1 MTSPGEPQVL
11 RPFHRSE
18 AFTIADAALKAASC
32 PSPLSRAFWL
42 RGASRRFHHLT
53 RPVASSLPGGLE
65 HGVFNQ
71 FLHPYELATRPTA
84 CAALRDPRLALGAP
98 GSRPRWS
105 AKCASSRPRGAGSLL
120 PSVCLPKLFGI
131 PKGWDALSGVPRLWL
146 RRLLSLRRWQIA
158 LRDLL
163 QLLDTHL
170 LPGLDFG
177 DIDDVAVN
185 HLPTV
190 LTEQADMLA

>member
-18 AFTIADAALKAASC
+18 ALTIADAALKAASC

-71 FLHPYELATRPTA
+71 FLHAYELATRPTA
-84 CAALRDPRLALGAP
+84 CAAPQRSAP
-98 GSRPRWS
+98 CPQRSWG
-105 AKCASSRPRGAGSLL
+105 
-120 PSVCLPKLFGI
+120 
-131 PKGWDALSGVPRLWL
+131 
-146 RRLLSLRRWQIA
+146 RRLKARGHEARQDQAAPKIPALIELGKAISEKLGSDRR
-158 LRDLL
+158 
-163 QLLDTHL
+163 TC
-170 LPGLDFG
+170 
-177 DIDDVAVN
+177 
-185 HLPTV
+185 
-190 LTEQADMLA
+190 